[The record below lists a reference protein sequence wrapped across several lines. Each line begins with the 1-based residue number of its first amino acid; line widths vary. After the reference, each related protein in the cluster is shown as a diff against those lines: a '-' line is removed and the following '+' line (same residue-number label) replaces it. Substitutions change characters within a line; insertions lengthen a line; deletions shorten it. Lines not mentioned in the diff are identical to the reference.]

1 LSLTHKSTRTFPAW
15 RRATLALAAL
25 LTLIGL
31 GVWGPAPRTAIPAAA
46 DALNGLY
53 LPLVTGGS
61 GTAAPPPPQT
71 SARIYWG
78 ALVKGQAPTAAALQS
93 SGVFGRFET
102 QSNKNMAILHWGQP
116 WKMSGAYQPFQAAYF
131 SNVRG
136 HGSIPFIDWGAWA
149 LGGGTVQTD
158 FQLAD
163 ISAGVHDTYIRQW
176 AAAAKAWGH
185 PFFLRFNW
193 EMNGNWQFPWSEQL
207 NGNLPGDYVR
217 AWRHVHDLF
226 AEAGAN
232 NATWVWCPNVSG
244 GTTRPL
250 ASVYPGDN
258 YVDWTCLDGYNK
270 YQTWLGMHS
279 VFTGSGINWLYDSY
293 AEILNVAPNK
303 PIMIGETGSLEAG
316 DGGAKKA
323 AWLTDAFANQLP
335 KNMPRI
341 KAVVLFDWD
350 DNSSA
355 LASLPIESSTQSI
368 QAFKSAIASPY
379 YAANEFA
386 NLNTSPIPG
395 P

>member
-1 LSLTHKSTRTFPAW
+1 MALPLNHNSTRKLPAA
-15 RRATLALAAL
+15 RRAVLGLAAL
-25 LTLIGL
+25 LTLAGL
-31 GVWGPAPRTAIPAAA
+31 GAWGPSPRQAIPAAA
-46 DALNGLY
+46 AGLNTTLY
-53 LPLVTGGS
+53 LPVVVGGS
-61 GTAAPPPPQT
+61 APPQT
-71 SARIYWG
+71 APTRIYWG
-78 ALVKGQAPTAAALQS
+78 ALVKGQAPSLAAVQS
-93 SGVFGRFET
+93 SGVFGQFEA

-116 WKMSGAYQPFQAAYF
+116 WKMSGAYQPFQASYF
-131 SNVRG
+131 SNVRS

-149 LGGGTVQTD
+149 LGGGVLQAD

-163 ISAGVHDTYIRQW
+163 ISAGSHDAYIRQW

-207 NGNLPGDYVR
+207 NGNLPGDYIR

-226 AEAGAN
+226 AQAGAA
-232 NATWVWCPNVSG
+232 NATWVWCPNISG
-244 GTTRPL
+244 STTR
-250 ASVYPGDN
+250 SVADLYPGDS

-270 YQTWLGMHS
+270 YQTWLGMRS

-293 AEILNVAPNK
+293 NEILSVAPSK

-323 AWLTDAFANQLP
+323 AWLADAFSNQLP
-335 KNMPRI
+335 NNMPRV

-350 DNSSA
+350 DNSPA

-379 YAANEFA
+379 FAGNEFG
-386 NLNTSPIPG
+386 NLNTSPIPE